1 MADHAVVLGAGI
13 AGLTAAAVLADH
25 YVTVTVVERDR
36 LPDKP
41 IDRRGAPQGRHL
53 HSLLSRGSQLL
64 GEFLPGFLADLT
76 EAGVQ
81 VLDDRDMGRI
91 YSRIGAYTFDRSR
104 PVADPA
110 ALTTY
115 QASRPFLEF
124 HLRQRVAALPNV
136 GFREGCDVGEF
147 VSTTAGRVTGVTV
160 VDRDTRVTETVH
172 ADLIVDATGRATRT
186 PLLLEKLGYA
196 RPPERTFT
204 ANGVYHSQQ
213 ITIPDQNRFR
223 ERMILVLPEGKAQR
237 GGLVACEDGM
247 WTLTV
252 ASRANDLGRAPTDL
266 AEMWALAEDFMPTHV
281 HSWLRHAQPLSE
293 VSTYRYPGGVWRR
306 YDQMTRYPLGLV
318 VIGDAL
324 CSLDP
329 INGQGM
335 TMATL
340 HADILRRSMTR
351 PNYVDP
357 QGFYRQA
364 ASIIG
369 PVWATN
375 ARPTVGPA
383 AAEAGASLANRARH
397 WSQRKILEAAVH
409 DVVVTERLMRVA
421 NFVDPPKRLLDPA
434 FLARVSA
441 HHAGQVLAHRFSW
454 YPPIGGQR
462 EST

>member
-1 MADHAVVLGAGI
+1 MTDHAVVLGAGI
-13 AGLTAAAVLADH
+13 AGLTAAAVLADQ
-25 YVTVTVVERDR
+25 YAAVTVVERDR
-36 LPDKP
+36 LPDRP

-64 GEFLPGFLADLT
+64 GEFLPGFLADLAN
-76 EAGVQ
+76 AGAQ
-81 VLDDRDMGRI
+81 VLDDPDMGRI
-91 YSRIGAYTFDRSR
+91 YSRIGEYTFDRSR

-124 HLRQRVAALPNV
+124 HLRQRVAAVSNV
-136 GFREGCDVGEF
+136 AIREGCDVGEF

-160 VDRDTRVTETVH
+160 VDRDTRATETVQ

-204 ANGVYHSQQ
+204 ANGVYYSQQ
-213 ITIPDQNRFR
+213 ITIPDQDRFR
-223 ERMILVLPEGKAQR
+223 ERVILVLPEGKAQR

-252 ASRANDLGRAPTDL
+252 ASRTNDLGRAPTNL
-266 AEMWALAEDFMPTHV
+266 ADMQALAEDFIPTHV

-306 YDQMTRYPLGLV
+306 YDQLTRHPLGLV

-324 CSLDP
+324 CCLDP

-335 TMATL
+335 TMATM
-340 HADILRRSMTR
+340 HADILRRSITR
-351 PNYVDP
+351 PNSFDP
-357 QGFYRQA
+357 QDFYRQA
-364 ASIIG
+364 AAIIG

-375 ARPTVGPA
+375 AKPTVGPA
-383 AAEAGASLANRARH
+383 AAEAGASLANRARY
-397 WSQRKILEAAVH
+397 WSQRKILEAAAH

-421 NFVDPPKRLLDPA
+421 NFVDPPRRLLDPA
-434 FLARVSA
+434 FLTRVCA
-441 HHAGQVLAHRFSW
+441 HHARRVLARRFH
-454 YPPIGGQR
+454 I
-462 EST
+462 